1 MRVLRAVGTAVVVLA
16 ITFAVYAG
24 LDWSAGRLLHRWN
37 HWYPPDPTEVPGH
50 RGQPYATS
58 EFLLES
64 LELGGYT
71 AIPGTSLLMPVEIHG
86 RYFNVDRLTPTN
98 LFYRRTINSPDSG
111 NPPETGRPEV
121 TVLFLGGSNVY
132 GSEVPDEMTIP
143 SQLSL
148 RLNELDPAHAYSV
161 VNAAVT
167 GADSGQER
175 GRLAYEIAHG
185 RKPDIV
191 VVMDGGLD
199 VLNGIY
205 MAVPRQ
211 PKAAGR
217 STSADWFYRYVP
229 LNIYRWLRAW
239 GSEHAVALG
248 LKHAPHHLADSVRLA
263 QLTDATMAYY
273 IANEIGMGQLASG
286 IGSRFISVVEP
297 NRYASDFEIKTQDL
311 SYVDGTMAT
320 HVPGLQEILPR
331 LLDTLSKAHA
341 GLRTEGIGTLD
352 LSSVFRD
359 KTGDIFTTSPGH
371 YNGTGSRIVA
381 ERIADTILHPEM
393 ALRP

>member
-1 MRVLRAVGTAVVVLA
+1 M
-16 ITFAVYAG
+16 
-24 LDWSAGRLLHRWN
+24 
-37 HWYPPDPTEVPGH
+37 
-50 RGQPYATS
+50 
-58 EFLLES
+58 
-64 LELGGYT
+64 
-71 AIPGTSLLMPVEIHG
+71 
-86 RYFNVDRLTPTN
+86 
-98 LFYRRTINSPDSG
+98 
-111 NPPETGRPEV
+111 
-121 TVLFLGGSNVY
+121 
-132 GSEVPDEMTIP
+132 
-143 SQLSL
+143 

-175 GRLAYEIAHG
+175 SRLAYEIAHG

-248 LKHAPHHLADSVRLA
+248 LKHAPQHLADSVRLA

-286 IGSRFISVVEP
+286 IGSRFISIVEP

-331 LLDTLSKAHA
+331 LFDTLSKAHA

-381 ERIADTILHPEM
+381 ERIADAILHPEM